1 MIFFGVKIF
10 LNGEFF
16 CSKVVF
22 LEDVILKAV
31 NPFFFVRT
39 FFFFWD
45 RLVECYCDQKKT
57 TPKRVDKNI
66 LFNKTVTSS
75 QLSVLA

>member
-31 NPFFFVRT
+31 NPFFLSEHF
-39 FFFFWD
+39 
-45 RLVECYCDQKKT
+45 
-57 TPKRVDKNI
+57 
-66 LFNKTVTSS
+66 SS
-75 QLSVLA
+75 SGIE